1 MLEGLPAAAKSV
13 GRGFLRLPTPKAGS
27 RALRGA
33 AAPSERSFLLSHPS
47 PGPRSPRCFRK
58 CPRPERSSNDNG
70 NYFIKI
76 INLTLL
82 PKINNACISQLSI
95 AHWTLASLCGNSLE
109 VDAADVASAPAASAT
124 AAPPFADA
132 VGPLGFVKLALEDG
146 EKAAD
151 PEQGV

>member
-1 MLEGLPAAAKSV
+1 MCEVTK
-13 GRGFLRLPTPKAGS
+13 
-27 RALRGA
+27 
-33 AAPSERSFLLSHPS
+33 
-47 PGPRSPRCFRK
+47 
-58 CPRPERSSNDNG
+58 
-70 NYFIKI
+70 
-76 INLTLL
+76 
-82 PKINNACISQLSI
+82 KINNACISQLSI